1 MAVVPQPVATRLS
14 VLNTSKK
21 TPGHKARALKLE
33 ACFFVAYFVAGAG
46 VAVLAAAGLVLF
58 LLFLC
63 FFAVAVEAVVAV
75 VVVVVVAV
83 VVVAVDAFVPAALSS
98 ANATPSERSAT
109 ATRAESVFFIFLP
122 PSPASVAG
130 SGATDGTLSA
140 TPLPAARPDFAK
152 AEKLFPEN
160 ELEVADRPMTCP
172 PRGAAARL
180 RAVARR

>member
-1 MAVVPQPVATRLS
+1 ML
-14 VLNTSKK
+14 
-21 TPGHKARALKLE
+21 
-33 ACFFVAYFVAGAG
+33 AGAG
-46 VAVLAAAGLVLF
+46 LAAF

-63 FFAVAVEAVVAV
+63 FFAVVVEAVVAV

-83 VVVAVDAFVPAALSS
+83 VVVAVGATVAAFGVAVW

-140 TPLPAARPDFAK
+140 TPLPAARPDFTK
-152 AEKLFPEN
+152 AEKLFP
-160 ELEVADRPMTCP
+160 
-172 PRGAAARL
+172 
-180 RAVARR
+180 